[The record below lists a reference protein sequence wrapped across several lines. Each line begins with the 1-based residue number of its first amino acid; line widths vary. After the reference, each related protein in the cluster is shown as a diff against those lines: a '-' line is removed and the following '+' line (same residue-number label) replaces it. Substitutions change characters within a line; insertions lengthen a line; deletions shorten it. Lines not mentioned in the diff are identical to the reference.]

1 MCVLLRAQDLRQA
14 RDAFQAGDPAKV
26 IEIARHGLEHGE
38 SGELH
43 NLLGKAYAMSGQPDK
58 VVPELSSAIRLQ
70 PDNEAFRFDLAQ
82 FLLNRQDF
90 KAAATALEDAQ
101 KRLPRSAQIELAL
114 GVAYYGQV
122 RYNDAVRAFL
132 KTIDLAPDVPQP
144 YLFLGRM
151 LEHARSHLREIITK
165 CAVSER
171 SDPLNPYAPLLRAK
185 ALMAQLGMADWDDK
199 AQEAA
204 GLLEKAIALKGDSA
218 DAYFELG
225 CLMDRKKDYSRA
237 AELLEK
243 SIQLKADDPVAH
255 YRLARVYLQLGKKEK
270 AAAEFALNARLARR
284 TGLLP

>member
-1 MCVLLRAQDLRQA
+1 MGVLLPAQDLQQA
-14 RDAFQAGDPAKV
+14 RDALQARDTAKA

-38 SGELH
+38 SAELH
-43 NLLGKAYAMSGQPDK
+43 NFLGKAYAMSGQPDK
-58 VVPELSSAIRLQ
+58 AVSELNSAIRLQ
-70 PDNEAFRFDLAQ
+70 PDNEGFRFDMAQ

-90 KAAATALEDAQ
+90 GAATAALESAQ
-101 KRLPRSAQIELAL
+101 KRLPRSPQVELAL

-122 RYNDAVRAFL
+122 RYDDAVQAFL

-171 SDPLNPYAPLLRAK
+171 SDPLNPYAPWLRAK
-185 ALMAQLGMADWDDK
+185 AIIAQLGMADWDDN
-199 AQEAA
+199 AREAVR
-204 GLLEKAIALKGDSA
+204 LLEKAIALKGDSA

-225 CLMDRKKDYSRA
+225 CLMDRKKDYPRA
-237 AELLEK
+237 AGLLEK

-255 YRLARVYLQLGKKEK
+255 YRLARVYLQLGMKEQ
-270 AAAEFALNARLARR
+270 ASAEFALHERLRR
-284 TGLLP
+284 AGP